1 MPKTNTFSLTNSLP
15 TQFDGHDIKTGHRVI
30 MRCLKMLADPEIA
43 DADRADM
50 LQKMFCPDCPEPLE
64 AFGWFV
70 SLGRERDD
78 DEPERV
84 RDVDY
89 QQDATEIY
97 SAFMQVYGIDLFC
110 EQLHWWRFSALMSGL
125 FATDNALSNK
135 VRLRHMDDSEAERK
149 AATRRAKEAAQIRDA
164 VSISEAMRNEELEAA
179 LMAGRPINDLLRR

>member
-1 MPKTNTFSLTNSLP
+1 MLKTNTFSLTNSLP
-15 TQFDGHDIKTGHRVI
+15 TQYDGHDIKTGHRVI
-30 MRCLKMLADPEIA
+30 LRCLKMLADPEIA

-50 LQKMFCPDCPEPLE
+50 LQKMFCPDFPEPLE

-70 SLGRERDD
+70 SLGKDRDD

-89 QQDATEIY
+89 QQDAVEIY
-97 SAFMQVYGIDLFC
+97 SAFMQVYGIDLFG